1 MSLASDSMPSRACLF
16 GACLAVAF
24 VACLQTVARAETA
37 ITKIDLGNCEVGVP
51 PAGFDLLPSGNGKQG
66 RWTVVHDTTAAAGV
80 AIEQAGVEA
89 AEDRFPLAIYKTAP
103 PKNVEIGLRL
113 KATGGKSD
121 QGGGVAVRLMSP
133 DNYYLV
139 QVDAL
144 RDRVTLLLVTNG
156 GSEEIVGVD
165 ADIASHAWHTL
176 AVRAEDDRFA
186 VTFDGNWIFT
196 GFNKTLSDAG
206 RIALWTKG
214 DSVTRFDG
222 ITITPILP
230 VSEQRY

>member
-1 MSLASDSMPSRACLF
+1 MSLASDPMPSRACLF

-24 VACLQTVARAETA
+24 VAGLQTVARAETA
-37 ITKIDLGNCEVGVP
+37 VTTIDLGNSEVGAP
-51 PAGFDLLPSGNGKQG
+51 PAGFDLLPSGNGNQG
-66 RWTVVHDTTAAAGV
+66 QWTVVHDTTGAAGL

-89 AEDRFPLAIYKTAP
+89 AEDRFPLAIYQTAS
-103 PKNVEIGLRL
+103 PKNVEISLRL

-144 RDRVTLLLVTNG
+144 RDRVTLLLVTDG
-156 GSEEIVGVD
+156 GSKEIVGVD

-176 AVRAEDDRFA
+176 VVRAEDDRFA
-186 VTFDGNWIFT
+186 VTFDGKWIFT